1 MGEDKISNVVSTIES
16 NTLASIQS
24 IQQAVSQLNESMSNM
39 GSTEGNNLFEGGN
52 YEGTASEINGVGDSA
67 SNASSSVGEFSDST
81 QNASESSEQLGNS
94 ASQASSQV
102 DNIGNSTDK
111 SADSVKDL
119 GDANKNA
126 EKDVS
131 SFSSALGKNT
141 DSKNQ
146 NATASN
152 NAKNSQSTFR
162 NETTGAK
169 EATDSF
175 SAALEDVNTNLSTLS
190 AGSAMYLAGQMSS
203 LGTRMEDSAKNL
215 NNLSIGLGQVAKM
228 SGMAEGEM
236 TDMITHISNETFPN
250 DEAIM
255 YTKNLVQ
262 MGVESKNFAEQ
273 ATNMDRIND
282 AFGLGAETT
291 NSLVTELSV
300 LGVDANNI
308 ASSFN
313 ALAYANENTKGGM
326 ENFYSFLRKYDSELH
341 QLGYNTDQAAIIIS
355 AATQKFGGGR
365 AALAGLSEALKEAG
379 SDTGALESALNLKS
393 GALQHASQETA
404 SYEGQLQSLA
414 DEQMEHKTILERI
427 TAFTD
432 DLLLRNA
439 GLVTLGQSIM
449 GVFGQGAN
457 IGLTI
462 FGLKEMGL
470 AIANWGHA
478 GKVLD
483 STIGRLKLLRTT
495 SQETSKI
502 LSATTP
508 ADAMMM
514 AGGTK
519 PVPTGKA
526 PSKVPSGVG
535 KNTGK
540 VASET
545 KQVVEG
551 ATKTGAM
558 AGPANAA
565 GASMKATGTGLRS
578 IGSGALSMVAPLLQ
592 ISIAVMILLPVLAL
606 IAAEALLLL
615 KGLQILVKALAFD
628 KIDLTKS
635 IEGIK
640 QVGKA
645 LWEIGVAVGAMAV
658 TSIITMFSAPIIVL
672 GQIVAPI
679 NQIGQML
686 VDVARELQIFNSIN
700 IDKSIPTKI
709 KSLSDTLKLV
719 SDAMGSLGNLSWNMA
734 WGNLIGMIIGNVG
747 DAVRNASREIINA
760 SNELDK
766 IKDVPDLDK
775 GAVDKLKKV
784 GTALESV
791 GKAMDGLRSI
801 RDSQNFDISGFVGGL
816 FGGAN
821 IEQALNNVKDDVYKA
836 SSALKNFDGVDTI
849 PDGVGNNLKK
859 VADAL
864 KSVGDSME
872 VLRKLRDDYN
882 WDIGIGSL
890 FGDSDVVGTLDSIKE
905 DLVKVSGSLKSLGE
919 AGGLEKIGDDVPK
932 KIKKVT
938 DTLDSVLKSI
948 DKMNE
953 FQGKGE
959 GKQGNDFSNIVTTI
973 DNARSSLIE
982 VSKSLSKL
990 GSDGGEGSG
999 LANIG
1004 GEVKS
1009 KLKTVTKVLSTLATA
1024 INNLKGF
1031 PTVSGDE
1038 IPNRVDKAVTVIQ
1051 NSARHMNNLNGS
1063 HKVSGAIISVI
1074 SSVGKAGRRLASATN
1089 ALKGFP
1095 TVSGDEIPNR
1105 VDKAVTVVQNSAR
1118 HMNNL
1123 KGTPKVSGGIV
1134 GVINSVGKAGK
1145 RLSSVTNSL
1154 KGFPIVSGNEIPNR
1168 VKKAVTAVKNTAKQL
1183 NKLKGTSVKGG
1194 IGGILNSVAN
1204 AVKRL
1209 RTTLSK
1215 MSGGFKTDGHNIG
1228 ANLKTGIKTGLNGLG
1243 DTVSTAVNDASGKA
1257 NPTATTMGTNLGK
1270 SAVNGFKSS
1279 FLLGEVIAAEMS
1291 NGLTAITSAT
1301 PDITNAMGALAEQM
1315 VQEFKNRSQIK
1326 SPGAIARA
1334 IRAEMGYM
1342 REFVV
1347 VHGKGVVSSVGGLAD
1362 NIVNNFKPNLQSQLN
1377 ALNVNNRSLSRNR
1390 LNTLNSMTDRN
1401 SMNENNQRPVT
1412 IVFNEGAVQLDAR
1425 NLTTQESRQVLLNAI
1440 EGLDV
1445 VESINIK
1452 GA

>member
-24 IQQAVSQLNESMSNM
+24 IQQAVSQLNESVSNM
-39 GSTEGNNLFEGGN
+39 GTVDGSIIFEGGG
-52 YEGTASEINGVGDSA
+52 YEETASDLDDVDDSA
-67 SNASSSVGEFSDST
+67 DNASSSVKAFSDST
-81 QNASESSEQLGNS
+81 QKASNSSGQLGKS
-94 ASQASSQV
+94 TEEVHSQV
-102 DNIGNSTDK
+102 EMITKSTDK

-146 NATASN
+146 NASASN

-169 EATDSF
+169 EATDNF
-175 SAALEDVNTNLSTLS
+175 SAALKDVNTNLSTLS

-457 IGLTI
+457 IGLTV

-483 STIGRLKLLRTT
+483 STIDRLKLLRTS
-495 SQETSKI
+495 SQEASKAI
-502 LSATTP
+502 STTTAVNP
-508 ADAMMM
+508 KAMTTVNPKTMNI
-514 AGGTK
+514 
-519 PVPTGKA
+519 
-526 PSKVPSGVG
+526 PSTGVG

-551 ATKTGAM
+551 AAKTGAM
-558 AGPANAA
+558 AGPANTA
-565 GASMKATGTGLRS
+565 GASMKATGTGLKS

-592 ISIAVMILLPVLAL
+592 ISVAVMILLPVLAL

-645 LWEIGVAVGAMAV
+645 LWEIGVAIGAMAV
-658 TSIITMFSAPIIVL
+658 TSIITMISTPIIVL

-890 FGDSDVVGTLDSIKE
+890 FGDSDVVGTLDKIKE

-999 LANIG
+999 LATIG

-1105 VDKAVTVVQNSAR
+1105 VDKAVTVIQNSAR

-1134 GVINSVGKAGK
+1134 SVINSVGKAGR

-1154 KGFPIVSGNEIPNR
+1154 KGFPVVSGNEIPNR

-1215 MSGGFKTDGHNIG
+1215 MSGGFKTDGQNIG
-1228 ANLKTGIKTGLNGLG
+1228 TNLKTGIKTGLNGLG

-1291 NGLTAITSAT
+1291 NGLNAITTAT

-1342 REFVV
+1342 KEFVV

-1362 NIVNNFKPNLQSQLN
+1362 NIVNTFKPNLQSQLN
-1377 ALNVNNRSLSRNR
+1377 ALNVNNRSLNRNR

-1445 VESINIK
+1445 VESVNIK